1 MLWFAFAAPA
11 VVDVALGV
19 HHTSLLT
26 NNAQQVCALIRGQ
39 LSYESGCFCGDIL
52 FVLFSGDTL
61 ASSDT
66 LILSFWGDFGTSFL
80 RLLCCADREGSN
92 HHHLHMGISSGSSET
107 SVSDV
112 LEEVC
117 CLVYDVALGRKAAC
131 ARCPWLS
138 CELHVLTA
146 VPSPT
151 CAALLCCLT
160 WTELLDK
167 PISAGSCFCTA
178 CQGRNPALGLYFCQV
193 MPHPALCACAHQA
206 GIWEERSSGEG
217 VCFPYKSTSDP
228 KFFRWL
234 VCLGVICRICCDLGD
249 GTLPQVLSSEKQAVL
264 QPKTVKIFYYKVK
277 FFAL

>member
-11 VVDVALGV
+11 VVDVALDV

-80 RLLCCADREGSN
+80 RLSCCADREGSN

-112 LEEVC
+112 SEEVC
-117 CLVYDVALGRKAAC
+117 CLVYDVALSRKAAC

-146 VPSPT
+146 VPSPA

-193 MPHPALCACAHQA
+193 MPHPALC
-206 GIWEERSSGEG
+206 R
-217 VCFPYKSTSDP
+217 
-228 KFFRWL
+228 
-234 VCLGVICRICCDLGD
+234 DLG
-249 GTLPQVLSSEKQAVL
+249 GEMLRRRCLLSIQIHIWPQVFQVVGVFRSYLQDLLWSWGWHTSSSSLFRKASCL
-264 QPKTVKIFYYKVK
+264 AT
-277 FFAL
+277 